1 MLTEAKDSSN
11 VVKFCPSPEISL
23 NNDLLINKK
32 PRQGFLYILIFM
44 THNFVIGVTDQLVNV
59 QVDEGKRKINFGQ
72 IWKSQ

>member
-1 MLTEAKDSSN
+1 MLSSF
-11 VVKFCPSPEISL
+11 VRPPRL

-32 PRQGFLYILIFM
+32 LRQGFLYILIFM